1 MKKKQYHSVTMFLHH
16 TCSVFQLLVVVIG
29 GLLSSSWRVIIVDA
43 FSPATLVHSPHHNTR
58 TTTATLPPV
67 LSSPPLTPA
76 IVVEEDDND
85 DDNEA
90 GAPFASK
97 DLSKRWK
104 DFVPGLWEDPRGTDV
119 TITWNAGD
127 AAHKLERCE
136 DAAHKL
142 WKLAQMQGHKVPS
155 NGDSFVVQDLTHF
168 MLTYVEFCETH
179 FIQPPKTYKAR
190 VVATRGPHSTK
201 CPQWHFDHVP
211 VRWIQALVGPGVEW
225 VDPEAV
231 QWENM
236 NTLHEADN
244 ELLNSIRERNKLL
257 VNEKLARRHQAP
269 TGQAALLLGNTWSE
283 VAKDGISTPC
293 VHKSP
298 SGFLPWEGR
307 VVLYMDV
314 VD

>member
-1 MKKKQYHSVTMFLHH
+1 MTIRKRHGHSIMFSLA
-16 TCSVFQLLVVVIG
+16 SLQLFAAS
-29 GLLSSSWRVIIVDA
+29 GLLLLGSWSFFFVHGFA
-43 FSPATLVHSPHHNTR
+43 PAPTLAHSPLVDHTR
-58 TTTATLPPV
+58 TEPIPSV

-76 IVVEEDDND
+76 IVVEDDN
-85 DDNEA
+85 
-90 GAPFASK
+90 GGPFAAV
-97 DLSKRWK
+97 DLAKRWK
-104 DFVPGLWEDPRGTDV
+104 DFVPAMWEDPRGIDV

-127 AAHKLERCE
+127 TAHKLERCE

-142 WKLAQMQGHKVPS
+142 WKLAQLQGHKVPP

-168 MLTYVEFCETH
+168 MLTYVDFCETH

-201 CPQWHFDHVP
+201 CPQWHLDHVP

-231 QWENM
+231 QWENV
-236 NTLHEADN
+236 NALHELDN
-244 ELLNSIRERNKLL
+244 ELLDSVQERNKLL
-257 VNEKLARRHQAP
+257 VNEKLASHHQAP
-269 TGQAALLLGNTWSE
+269 TGQAALLLGNTWSR

-298 SGFLPWEGR
+298 GGFLPWQGR
-307 VVLYMDV
+307 VMLFMDV
-314 VD
+314 VA